1 MEGEDLQILE
11 LTKNIKNGFYVDAG
25 CYHPTH
31 LSNTFLLYKK
41 NWNGINIDVSELS
54 ISLFNF
60 MRSNDLNLNLAIS
73 NFEGEVTIYH
83 QKKMSQLTTINKK
96 ISTERM
102 QGKIK
107 ERKIKSQKLTTVL
120 NNSKY
125 KNRKIDFLNI
135 DVEGVDLEV
144 LKSLDFKVY
153 KPRVIC
159 IEIIDK
165 EIEDS
170 KIYNYLKNLDYKKV
184 WSSSSN
190 ISHIFVEKYNED

>member
-165 EIEDS
+165 KIEDS

>member
-11 LTKNIKNGFYVDAG
+11 LTKKIKNGFYVDAG

-153 KPRVIC
+153 RPRVIC

-165 EIEDS
+165 KIEDS

-190 ISHIFVEKYNED
+190 ISHIFVEK

>member
-1 MEGEDLQILE
+1 MEGEDLQVLE

-165 EIEDS
+165 KIEDS

>member
-1 MEGEDLQILE
+1 MEGEDLQVLE

-107 ERKIKSQKLTTVL
+107 EKKIKSQKLTTVL

-153 KPRVIC
+153 RPRVIC

-165 EIEDS
+165 KIEDS

-190 ISHIFVEKYNED
+190 ISHIFVEKI

>member
-1 MEGEDLQILE
+1 MEGEDLQVLE

-60 MRSNDLNLNLAIS
+60 MRSNDLNMNLAIS

-96 ISTERM
+96 ISNERM
-102 QGKIK
+102 QGEIK

-153 KPRVIC
+153 RPRVIC

-165 EIEDS
+165 KIEDS

-190 ISHIFVEKYNED
+190 ISHIFVEK

>member
-1 MEGEDLQILE
+1 MEGEDLQVLE

-31 LSNTFLLYKK
+31 LNNTFLLYKK

-102 QGKIK
+102 QGIIN
-107 ERKIKSQKLTTVL
+107 ERKINSQKLTTVL

-153 KPRVIC
+153 RPRVIC

-190 ISHIFVEKYNED
+190 ISHIFVEKYK

>member
-1 MEGEDLQILE
+1 MEGEDLQVLE

-60 MRSNDLNLNLAIS
+60 MRSNDLNMNLAIS

-153 KPRVIC
+153 RPRVIC

-165 EIEDS
+165 KIEDS

-190 ISHIFVEKYNED
+190 ISHIFVEK

>member
-1 MEGEDLQILE
+1 MEGEDLQVLE

-41 NWNGINIDVSELS
+41 NWNGVNIDVSELS

-153 KPRVIC
+153 RPRVIC

-165 EIEDS
+165 KIEDS

-190 ISHIFVEKYNED
+190 ISHIFVEKI

>member
-1 MEGEDLQILE
+1 MEGEDLQVLE

-41 NWNGINIDVSELS
+41 NWNGVNIDVSELS

-153 KPRVIC
+153 RPRVIC

-165 EIEDS
+165 KIEDS
-170 KIYNYLKNLDYKKV
+170 KIYNYLINLDYKKV

-190 ISHIFVEKYNED
+190 ISHIFIEK

>member
-1 MEGEDLQILE
+1 MEGEDLQVLE

-41 NWNGINIDVSELS
+41 NWNGVNIDVSELS

-153 KPRVIC
+153 RPRVIC

-165 EIEDS
+165 KIEDS

-190 ISHIFVEKYNED
+190 ISHIFIEK